1 MKLGATFG
9 ARFRDA
15 RLAAGLSQD
24 VLADRLGITKSAIS
38 QWELGNKS
46 PRFELWAGIR
56 RELGLNLDQLISG
69 EYVQPSGALRA
80 AEPVARYPIGKTSP
94 NDARI
99 GEYVRIFAQL
109 NQAQQKAVLELMRNM
124 ALTTQAPRPSPRSR
138 KARPRT

>member
-56 RELGLNLDQLISG
+56 RELGLSLDQLISG
-69 EYVQPSGALRA
+69 EHVQPSGALRA
-80 AEPVARYPIGKTSP
+80 AEPMAHYPIGKTAPSET
-94 NDARI
+94 RI
-99 GEYVRIFAQL
+99 RESARIFAQL
-109 NQAQQKAVLELMRNM
+109 NGAQQKAVLELMRNM
-124 ALTTQAPRPSPRSR
+124 ALTTKASNPTPRSK